1 MRLSIIVIV
10 AILIVLGIYELI
22 HRFMIKRAIRI
33 VQHQAQVQT
42 DRIVKAASQRLF
54 HKIRF
59 GDSKL
64 VADIWG
70 KGVMSFEY
78 ELDLQRMPSEE
89 QERIERDAFQSALNQ
104 CAKEHSILGFN
115 GAKQPFLITDWW
127 VFENVLHVDVTY
139 IMNEATAEYVHDLHK
154 LDTESK

>member
-42 DRIVKAASQRLF
+42 DRIVKATSQRLF

-78 ELDLQRMPSEE
+78 ELDLQQMPSEE

-104 CAKEHSILGFN
+104 CAKEQSILGFN

>member
-1 MRLSIIVIV
+1 MKLAIIIII
-10 AILIVLGIYELI
+10 AIAIVLGIYELI

-42 DRIVKAASQRLF
+42 DRIVSAASQSLF
-54 HKIRF
+54 GKDRF
-59 GDSKL
+59 SDSKL

-78 ELDLQRMPSEE
+78 DLDLQQMPSEAQE
-89 QERIERDAFQSALNQ
+89 QMEKATFQAAINR
-104 CAKEHSILGFN
+104 CAQKEGVLGFN

-127 VFENVLHVDVTY
+127 VFEDVLHVDVTY

-154 LDTESK
+154 LDTDSK

>member
-1 MRLSIIVIV
+1 MKLSIIIII
-10 AILIVLGIYELI
+10 AIAIVLGIYELI

-42 DRIVKAASQRLF
+42 DRVVYAASEALF
-54 HKIRF
+54 GQNRF
-59 GDSKL
+59 GNSRL

-78 ELDLQRMPSEE
+78 DIDLKQMPSESQE
-89 QERIERDAFQSALNQ
+89 QMEKQTFQSTLNR
-104 CAKEHSILGFN
+104 CAKKEGVLGFG
-115 GAKQPFLITDWW
+115 GAKEPFMITDWW
-127 VFENVLHVDVTY
+127 VFENVLHIDVTY

-154 LDTESK
+154 LDAGSK